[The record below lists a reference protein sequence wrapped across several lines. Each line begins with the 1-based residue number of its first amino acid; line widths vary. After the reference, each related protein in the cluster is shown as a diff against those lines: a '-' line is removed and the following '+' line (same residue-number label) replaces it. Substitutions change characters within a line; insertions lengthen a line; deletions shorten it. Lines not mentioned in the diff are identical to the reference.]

1 MKVLILGSTGMLGH
15 ILSDYL
21 TKLNKYDI
29 YNLSRSNRNQNK
41 LFLCDVTNQKN
52 LIKIINEISPEI
64 VINCIGILN
73 EDANENPKK
82 ANFLNSIFPN
92 FLIEISKNLKFKL
105 VHISTDCV
113 FSGLTGSYNEYS
125 VKDAKDVYGKT
136 KSKGEFDL
144 KQHLTLRT
152 SFIGPDL
159 NKNGKGLFQ
168 WIMQQSGKVHG
179 FSDVIWTGVT
189 SLELSK
195 AIDYAISNNIDGIWN
210 LTNEKPIS
218 KYDLLKKIIKEF
230 ELSDITV
237 EKFLKYKS
245 DKSLKSIRNINYEVP
260 SYNSMLKDLKEYYVL
275 NKNLYI

>member
-1 MKVLILGSTGMLGH
+1 MLGH

-29 YNLSRSNRNQNK
+29 YNLSRSSYNQNN
-41 LFLCDVTNQKN
+41 LFLCDVTDKKN
-52 LIKIINEISPEI
+52 LKKIINEISPKI

-73 EDANENPKK
+73 EDANENPKE
-82 ANFLNSIFPN
+82 AYFINSIFPN
-92 FLIEISKNLKFKL
+92 FLIEISKSLKFKL
-105 VHISTDCV
+105 IHISTDCV
-113 FSGLTGSYNEYS
+113 FSGQTGNYNEYS

-144 KQHLTLRT
+144 RQHLTLRT

-168 WIMQQSGKVHG
+168 WIMQQSGKVQG

-195 AIDYAISNNIDGIWN
+195 AIDYVISNEIDGVWN

-230 ELSDITV
+230 ELANITV
-237 EKFLKYKS
+237 EKFSQYKS
-245 DKSLKSIRNINYEVP
+245 DKSLKSIRKINYQVP
-260 SYNSMLKDLKEYYVL
+260 NYNSMLKDLKEYYIL
-275 NKNLYI
+275 NKNIYI

>member
-1 MKVLILGSTGMLGH
+1 M
-15 ILSDYL
+15 
-21 TKLNKYDI
+21 
-29 YNLSRSNRNQNK
+29 
-41 LFLCDVTNQKN
+41 
-52 LIKIINEISPEI
+52 
-64 VINCIGILN
+64 
-73 EDANENPKK
+73 
-82 ANFLNSIFPN
+82 
-92 FLIEISKNLKFKL
+92 
-105 VHISTDCV
+105 
-113 FSGLTGSYNEYS
+113 
-125 VKDAKDVYGKT
+125 
-136 KSKGEFDL
+136 

-168 WIMQQSGKVHG
+168 WIMQQSGKVQG
-179 FSDVIWTGVT
+179 FWCNLDWCT

-195 AIDYAISNNIDGIWN
+195 AIDYAISNELMSIWN

-218 KYDLLKKIIKEF
+218 KYDLLKKIIKKF